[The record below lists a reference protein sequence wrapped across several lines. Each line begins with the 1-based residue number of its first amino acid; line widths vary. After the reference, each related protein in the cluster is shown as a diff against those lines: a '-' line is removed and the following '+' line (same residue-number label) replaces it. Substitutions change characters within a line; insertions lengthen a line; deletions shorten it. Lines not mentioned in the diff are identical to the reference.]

1 MVSNDEVAKLYVATF
16 NRAPDAAGLSYW
28 VNDSGLSIEQIAMS
42 FFDQFET
49 RELYPPDN
57 TNTDFVTSIYA
68 NLFNR
73 TPDAAGLSYWVG
85 ELNAG
90 NISRSVMIE
99 AVKNGA
105 QGDDAVILSNK
116 AEVALYF
123 AAAGLNDTT
132 FASTVM
138 NGVDATQASVENAML
153 EVDSFATPLLDAAS
167 VKSHIDSDTGSLS
180 TFETYGV
187 SALDSGYAWDQQ
199 TITYSFNASIP
210 AWYYTS
216 TYASDLTT
224 GWEALTP
231 SMRTAVDAISQG
243 VNELISA
250 HLQYVSSYGMI
261 RYNIVETQW
270 GGFGFFP
277 MGTSEIDGDI
287 FLTSDFVSQPNLYT
301 LNAGGNGWTTI
312 AHELGHALGLK
323 HPFEDGVT
331 LPTSQDNTVHTIMS
345 YTDYNHYAVSAS
357 INASGS
363 LEMDYLYVN
372 PQLYSIYDIAAL
384 QAMYGPNFSTR
395 IGDDVYT
402 LSSDSPEY
410 LCIWDA
416 GGDDTIDLSSATG
429 ACTVSLVAGSINSAD
444 VHTMDEQIASVQALA
459 HSIGNNYSDAYIVR
473 VFNDVSDSLY
483 TGEDNLS
490 IAVGT
495 IIENIMTG
503 SGDDSVWDNDVDNII
518 DTGAGNDTIYL
529 GSGGWDSV
537 DGGAGTDRVYMNVA
551 FQSASFTQISNDHY
565 RVIGDDFAVELTGVE
580 SVVFADGVVR
590 PVSVLAG

>member
-42 FFDQFET
+42 FFDQSET

-73 TPDAAGLSYWVG
+73 APDAAGLSYWVG
-85 ELNAG
+85 ELNSG
-90 NISRSVMIE
+90 SISRSVMIE

-105 QGDDAVILSNK
+105 QGDDALILTNK
-116 AEVALYF
+116 TEVALYF

-138 NGVDATQASVENAML
+138 NGVDATQASVENAMS
-153 EVDSFATPLLDAAS
+153 EVDSYTAPLLDAAS
-167 VKSHIDSDTGSLS
+167 AKSHIDSDTGPLS
-180 TFETYGV
+180 TFQTYGV
-187 SALDSGYAWDQQ
+187 SALDSGYTWDQQ

-243 VNELISA
+243 VNELINA

-287 FLTSDFVSQPNLYT
+287 FLTSDFVTQPDLYT

-323 HPFEDGVT
+323 HPFEEGIT
-331 LPTSQDNTVHTIMS
+331 LPISQDNTVHTIMS
-345 YTDYNHYAVSAS
+345 YTDYNHYTVSTS
-357 INASGS
+357 IASGS

-395 IGDDVYT
+395 TGDDVYT

-429 ACTVSLVAGSINSAD
+429 ACTVSLVSGSINSAD

-459 HSIGNNYSDAYIVR
+459 HSIGNNYSDTYIVN
-473 VFNDVSDSLY
+473 VFNDVSDSFY

-518 DTGAGNDTIYL
+518 DTGAGNDTVYL

-537 DGGAGTDRVYMNVA
+537 EGGAGNDRVYMNVA
-551 FQSASFTQISNDHY
+551 FQSASFTQISNDQY

-590 PVSVLAG
+590 AISVLAG